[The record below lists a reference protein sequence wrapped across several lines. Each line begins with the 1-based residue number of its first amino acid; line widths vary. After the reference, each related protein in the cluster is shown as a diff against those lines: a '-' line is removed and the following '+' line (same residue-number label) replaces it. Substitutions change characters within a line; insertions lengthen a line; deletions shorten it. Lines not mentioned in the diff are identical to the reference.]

1 MKVAVP
7 AARVTGG
14 KVKHAWCV
22 GQAVVEVAHGER
34 VIVPR
39 LVEDAV
45 GAPFKGEG
53 PRIAAEAGVERHG
66 EPANAE
72 NERPEVHHAMLVAG
86 HGVHLVAQVGGGHA
100 GILDEGDPRVDA
112 RKFPREGS
120 HEPVN
125 ECENARQQ
133 SLSLRSLGA
142 ATIAFL
148 CRSGGALAG
157 TMTFSAFTVIRG
169 GAAGT
174 GSRQLFDRRRSFL
187 FPLLFLAHDASS

>member
-1 MKVAVP
+1 M
-7 AARVTGG
+7 
-14 KVKHAWCV
+14 
-22 GQAVVEVAHGER
+22 
-34 VIVPR
+34 
-39 LVEDAV
+39 

-53 PRIAAEAGVERHG
+53 PRIAAEAGVKRHG

-125 ECENARQQ
+125 ECEKRSSTVVVSPIAWR
-133 SLSLRSLGA
+133 SDDRVPLSIRRGACWHNDILGLYGN
-142 ATIAFL
+142 TWW
-148 CRSGGALAG
+148 CRRNG
-157 TMTFSAFTVIRG
+157 
-169 GAAGT
+169 
-174 GSRQLFDRRRSFL
+174 
-187 FPLLFLAHDASS
+187 